1 MWDTFFMT
9 KEVRVRFMENDLQNL
24 ILVGVSY
31 CENMSSK
38 YNNPYNREMRGVSG
52 GRVGGQQTGQ

>member
-1 MWDTFFMT
+1 MT

-52 GRVGGQQTGQ
+52 GRVGGSK